1 MTTTRSPLSAPPR
14 NLCAAAD
21 YERLAQDFIAP
32 ATWAWLSGGSGEERC
47 LRESRAAFARWRI
60 TNRVLGDLANGHTR
74 VELVGHALKHPFLL
88 APVAAQQLVH
98 PEAEAASARAAEA
111 LGGGLVLSTLSS
123 LTLED
128 VATAAGKGV
137 RWFQLYFQP
146 QREVTLDLVRRA
158 EAAGYSALVVTL
170 DAPVQ
175 PASRRVLEAGF
186 TMPAEGRPGSL
197 SCYAPPPRRELAA
210 SDSVVFQG
218 LMPDAPTWTDLEW
231 LLAQTR
237 LPVLAKGVA
246 HPADVRRL
254 RELGV
259 AGFVVS
265 GHGGRALDE
274 LPAPLDLLP
283 TVRSAAG
290 ADATV
295 LLDGGV
301 RSGADAFKAL
311 ALGANAVL
319 VGRPALQALAVAGAP
334 GVAHLLRLLR
344 EELEVTMALAGCATL
359 ADITRDALW
368 RAANLEHTTC

>member
-1 MTTTRSPLSAPPR
+1 MTPTRPHLTALPR
-14 NLCAAAD
+14 ELRSAAD
-21 YERLAQDFIAP
+21 YERLAPDFLVP

-47 LRESRAAFARWRI
+47 LRDSRDAFARWRI
-60 TNRVLGDLANGHTR
+60 VNRVLGDLSGGNTR
-74 VELVGHALKHPFLL
+74 VDLLGRSFAHPFLL
-88 APVAAQQLVH
+88 APVAGQRLLH
-98 PEAEAASARAAEA
+98 SEGEAASARAADA
-111 LGGGLVLSTLSS
+111 MGGGLVLSTLSS
-123 LTLED
+123 LSLEE
-128 VATAAGKGV
+128 VAAAAEGV
-137 RWFQLYFQP
+137 RWFQLYFQSR
-146 QREVTLDLVRRA
+146 REITLDLVRRA
-158 EAAGYSALVVTL
+158 EAAGFGALVVTL

-175 PASRRVLEAGF
+175 PASRRALEAGF
-186 TMPAEGRPGSL
+186 AMPPEGRPGSL
-197 SCYAPPPRRELAA
+197 AHYASPPRRELAPHE
-210 SDSVVFQG
+210 SVVFQG
-218 LMPDAPTWTDLEW
+218 LMADAPTWADLEW

-254 RELGV
+254 CALGV

-283 TVRSAAG
+283 AVRVAAG
-290 ADATV
+290 DDATV

-311 ALGANAVL
+311 ALGADAVL
-319 VGRPALQALAVAGAP
+319 VGRPALHALAVAGAN

-368 RAANLEHTTC
+368 RAASPESTTC

>member
-1 MTTTRSPLSAPPR
+1 MTTTRSPLPAPPR

-21 YERLAQDFIAP
+21 YEWLAPDFIAP

-60 TNRVLGDLANGHTR
+60 INRVLGDHAAGHTQI
-74 VELVGHALKHPFLL
+74 ELLGHALAHPFLL
-88 APVAAQQLVH
+88 APVAAQRLLH
-98 PEAEAASARAAEA
+98 PEAEAASARAAET
-111 LGGGLVLSTLSS
+111 LGGGFVLSTLSS
-123 LTLED
+123 LPLEE

-175 PASRRVLEAGF
+175 PASRRTLEAGF
-186 TMPAEGRPGSL
+186 TMPAEGRPGNLAS
-197 SCYAPPPRRELAA
+197 YAPPPRRELTAA
-210 SDSVVFQG
+210 NSVVFQG
-218 LMPDAPTWTDLEW
+218 LMADAPTWTDLEW
-231 LLAQTR
+231 LLAQTH

-254 RELGV
+254 GELGV

-265 GHGGRALDE
+265 GHGGRALDD

-283 TVRSAAG
+283 AVRAAAG

-311 ALGANAVL
+311 ALGADAVL

-344 EELEVTMALAGCATL
+344 EELEMTMALAGCTTL
-359 ADITRDALW
+359 ANISRDSLW
-368 RAANLEHTTC
+368 RGAYPEQTTC

>member
-1 MTTTRSPLSAPPR
+1 MTTTRPPLSALPR
-14 NLCAAAD
+14 ELRSAAD
-21 YERLAQDFIAP
+21 YERLAPEFLAP
-32 ATWAWLSGGSGEERC
+32 STWAWLSGGSGEERC
-47 LRESRAAFARWRI
+47 LRESRAAFARRYI
-60 TNRVLGDLANGHTR
+60 LNRVLGDLAGGHTR
-74 VELVGHALKHPFLL
+74 VTLLGQSLAHPFLL
-88 APVAAQQLVH
+88 APVAAQGLLH
-98 PEAEAASARAAEA
+98 PEGEVASARAAAA

-123 LTLED
+123 LPLEE
-128 VATAAGKGV
+128 VAAAAGESL

-146 QREVTLDLVRRA
+146 RREVTLDLLHRA
-158 EAAGYSALVVTL
+158 EAAGFSAIVVTL

-175 PASRRVLEAGF
+175 PVSRRALEAGF
-186 TMPAEGRPGSL
+186 EMPVEGSPGSL
-197 SCYAPPPRRELAA
+197 ARYAASPRRELAA

-218 LMPDAPTWTDLEW
+218 LMADAPTWADLEW

-265 GHGGRALDE
+265 AHGGRALDE

-283 TVRSAAG
+283 AVRAAAG
-290 ADATV
+290 ADVPV

-311 ALGANAVL
+311 ALGADAVL
-319 VGRPALQALAVAGAP
+319 VGRPALHALAVAGAP

-344 EELEVTMALAGCATL
+344 EELEVTMALAGCATP
-359 ADITRDALW
+359 AEITREALW
-368 RAANLEHTTC
+368 CPAKESTTC

>member
-1 MTTTRSPLSAPPR
+1 MTTTRAPLSAPPR
-14 NLCAAAD
+14 DARSAAD
-21 YERLAQDFIAP
+21 YERLAPDFLAP
-32 ATWAWLSGGSGEERC
+32 PTWAWLAGGSGEERC

-60 TNRVLGDLANGHTR
+60 VNRVLGDLSAGHTR
-74 VELVGHALKHPFLL
+74 VTLLGQALAHPFLL
-88 APVAAQQLVH
+88 APVAAQRLLH
-98 PEAEAASARAAEA
+98 AEGEGACARAAAA

-123 LTLED
+123 LALEE
-128 VATAAGKGV
+128 VARAAGDGT

-146 QREVTLDLVRRA
+146 QRDVTLDLLRRA
-158 EAAGYSALVVTL
+158 EAAGYAALVVTL

-175 PASRRVLEAGF
+175 PASRRALDAGF
-186 TMPAEGRPGSL
+186 TLPPEGRPGSL
-197 SCYAPPPRRELAA
+197 APYAPPPRRELAPA
-210 SDSVVFQG
+210 DSVVFQG
-218 LMPDAPTWTDLEW
+218 LMADAPRWADLEW

-254 RELGV
+254 RAMGV

-283 TVRSAAG
+283 AVRAAAG

-311 ALGANAVL
+311 ALGADAVL
-319 VGRPALQALAVAGAP
+319 VGRPALHALAVAGAP

-344 EELEVTMALAGCATL
+344 EELEVTMALAGCATPV
-359 ADITRDALW
+359 DITRDALW
-368 RAANLEHTTC
+368 RGADLESLTC

>member
-1 MTTTRSPLSAPPR
+1 MSMSRPALAAPPR
-14 NLCAAAD
+14 DVLSAAD
-21 YERLAQDFIAP
+21 YERLAPGFVAAP
-32 ATWAWLSGGSGEERC
+32 DWAWLAGGSGDERC

-60 TNRVLGDLANGHTR
+60 FNRVLGDLAAGSTR
-74 VELVGHALKHPFLL
+74 LTMLGQELAHPFLL
-88 APVAAQQLVH
+88 APVAAQRLLH
-98 PEAEAASARAAEA
+98 PEGEGASARAAAA

-123 LTLED
+123 LPLEE
-128 VATAAGKGV
+128 VAWASGEGV

-158 EAAGYSALVVTL
+158 EAAGFSALVVTL

-175 PASRRVLEAGF
+175 PPSRRAREAGF
-186 TMPAEGRPGSL
+186 VMPSEGRPGSL
-197 SCYAPPPRRELAA
+197 ARYAPPPRRELSAR
-210 SDSVVFQG
+210 DSVVFQG
-218 LMPDAPTWTDLEW
+218 LMADAPTWADLEW

-254 RELGV
+254 RGLGV

-283 TVRSAAG
+283 GVRAAAG
-290 ADATV
+290 ADAVV
-295 LLDGGV
+295 LVDGGV
-301 RSGADAFKAL
+301 RNGADAFKAL
-311 ALGANAVL
+311 ALGADAVL
-319 VGRPALQALAVAGAP
+319 VGRPALHALAVAGAP

-359 ADITRDALW
+359 PDIGRDALW
-368 RAANLEHTTC
+368 RGADLESPRC

>member
-1 MTTTRSPLSAPPR
+1 MTAIRPPLTSLPR
-14 NLCAAAD
+14 DLLSAAD
-21 YERLAQDFIAP
+21 YARLAPDFIAP
-32 ATWAWLSGGSGEERC
+32 ATWAWLSGGSGDERC
-47 LRESRAAFARWRI
+47 LRESAAAFGRWRI
-60 TNRVLGDLANGHTR
+60 VNRVLGDLAG
-74 VELVGHALKHPFLL
+74 GHARVNLLGQSFAHPFLL
-88 APVAAQQLVH
+88 APVAAQRLLH
-98 PEAEAASARAAEA
+98 PEGEGACARAAAA

-123 LTLED
+123 LSLED
-128 VATAAGKGV
+128 VAAAAGEGA

-146 QREVTLDLVRRA
+146 QRAVTLDLLRRA
-158 EAAGYSALVVTL
+158 EAAGYTALVLTL
-170 DAPVQ
+170 DTPLQPV
-175 PASRRVLEAGF
+175 SRRALAAGFALPAEAG
-186 TMPAEGRPGSL
+186 PGSL
-197 SCYAPPPRRELAA
+197 ARYAPPPRRELAA
-210 SDSVVFQG
+210 EDSVVFQG
-218 LMPDAPTWTDLEW
+218 LMADAPGWADVEW

-254 RELGV
+254 RELGI

-283 TVRSAAG
+283 GVRAAAG
-290 ADATV
+290 DDAAV

-311 ALGANAVL
+311 ALGADAVL
-319 VGRPALQALAVAGAP
+319 VGRPALHALAVAGAP

-344 EELEVTMALAGCATL
+344 EELEVTMALAGCATP

-368 RAANLEHTTC
+368 RAAHPEWTTC

>member
-1 MTTTRSPLSAPPR
+1 MTTNRAALAAPPGEAR
-14 NLCAAAD
+14 CAAD
-21 YERLAQDFIAP
+21 YERLAPDFLAP
-32 ATWAWLSGGSGEERC
+32 ATWAWLAGGSGEERC

-60 TNRVLGDLANGHTR
+60 VNRVLGDLGGGHTR
-74 VELVGHALKHPFLL
+74 VELLRRPLAHPFLL
-88 APVAAQQLVH
+88 APVAAQRLLH
-98 PEAEAASARAAEA
+98 PEGEGACARAGGA
-111 LGGGLVLSTLSS
+111 LGGGIVLSTLSS
-123 LTLED
+123 LPLEE
-128 VATAAGKGV
+128 VATAAGAGV

-158 EAAGYSALVVTL
+158 EAAGFSALVVTL
-170 DAPVQ
+170 DVPVQ
-175 PASRRVLEAGF
+175 PAGRRALEAGF
-186 TMPAEGRPGSL
+186 VMPAEGGAGSL
-197 SCYAPPPRRELAA
+197 ARYAPPPRRTLAS
-210 SDSVVFQG
+210 SDSIVFQG
-218 LMPDAPTWTDLEW
+218 LMADAPTWADLEW

-254 RELGV
+254 RGLGV
-259 AGFVVS
+259 AGIVVS

-283 TVRSAAG
+283 AVRAAAG

-311 ALGANAVL
+311 ALGADAVL
-319 VGRPALQALAVAGAP
+319 VGRPALYALAVAGAS

-344 EELEVTMALAGCATL
+344 DELEVTMALAGCPTL
-359 ADITRDALW
+359 ADINGDMLW
-368 RAANLEHTTC
+368 RGADTESVKC